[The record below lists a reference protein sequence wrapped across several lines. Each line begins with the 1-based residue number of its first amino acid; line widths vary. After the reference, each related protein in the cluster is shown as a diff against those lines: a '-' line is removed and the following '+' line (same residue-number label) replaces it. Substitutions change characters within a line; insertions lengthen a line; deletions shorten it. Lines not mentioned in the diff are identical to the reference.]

1 MTDSIFQYIARLEQ
15 EGREFAI
22 CTVINV
28 EGSSPGRTNF
38 KMVVLPDGSQT
49 GTVGGGNLE
58 MTVVAAARDVIARQ
72 QSQVVT
78 YDLNQNGKD
87 SLGMLCGGRA
97 TLYIEY
103 VGSRPTL
110 YVYGAGHVGQSLASF
125 ASVVGFDVTVLDDR
139 PDYVTAARIPDARH
153 FLCGDFVEL
162 VQTTNYVSQG
172 YHVILTDKHVSDE
185 RVLKALL
192 ERKLDSRYIG
202 MIGSR
207 AKILEVFRHLEQSG
221 IAREELARVFAPVGI
236 DHGGQTAEEIAL
248 AICAELI
255 AVRHD
260 RLLADSMKN
269 KANVIGELERKP

>member
-1 MTDSIFQYIARLEQ
+1 MDSIFQYIARLEQ

-28 EGSSPGRTNF
+28 EGSSPGRTSF

-49 GTVGGGNLE
+49 GTVGGGSLE

-87 SLGMLCGGRA
+87 SLGMLCGGQA

-103 VGSRPTL
+103 VGSRPAL

-125 ASVVGFDVTVLDDR
+125 ASVVGFEVTVLDDR
-139 PDYVTAARIPDARH
+139 PDYVTPARIPDARH
-153 FLCGDFVEL
+153 FLCGEFTEL
-162 VQTTNYVSQG
+162 VQTTSYVPQG
-172 YHVILTDKHVSDE
+172 YHVILTDRHISDE

-192 ERKLDSRYIG
+192 ERKVDSRYIG

-207 AKILEVFRHLEQSG
+207 AKILEVFRHLEQAG
-221 IAREELARVFAPVGI
+221 IAREELARIYAPVGI

-248 AICAELI
+248 AICVELV

-260 RLLADSMKN
+260 HQLADSMRN
-269 KANVIGELERKP
+269 KTHVMELLESKT

>member
-1 MTDSIFQYIARLEQ
+1 MDSIFQYIARLEQ

-22 CTVINV
+22 CTVINA

-49 GTVGGGNLE
+49 GTVGGGKLE
-58 MTVVAAARDVIARQ
+58 LTVVSAAREAIAQQ
-72 QSQVVT
+72 QSHVVT
-78 YDLNQNGKD
+78 YDLNQNSKD
-87 SLGMLCGGRA
+87 SLGMLCGGQA

-110 YVYGAGHVGQSLASF
+110 YIYGAGHVGQFLASF
-125 ASVVGFDVTVLDDR
+125 ASVVGFEVTVLDDR
-139 PDYVTAARIPDARH
+139 PDYATPARIPDARH
-153 FLCGDFVEL
+153 FLCGDFGEL
-162 VQTTNYVSQG
+162 VQTTSYVAQA

-192 ERKLDSRYIG
+192 ERGVDNRYIG

-207 AKILEVFRHLEQSG
+207 AKTLEVFRHLEQAG
-221 IAREELARVFAPVGI
+221 VARERLARVYAPVGI

-248 AICAELI
+248 AICAELV

-260 RLLADSMKN
+260 RRLADSMRN
-269 KANVIGELERKP
+269 KADVIGLLESKP